1 LAKRSGAAEFP
12 LTPPVRRWI
21 VMSWV
26 VVILLNL
33 LVGVAFLWN
42 RRLER
47 AYSVEPVVGDRWT
60 IETATW
66 PYAMFDN
73 AKYARVIVAGVA
85 ADSIELHACDM
96 VADNQDTV
104 RRECTTYP
112 LSLESIPRSELPAIY
127 DEAIADVDTDR
138 DVYLPFLVTGGV
150 GIALLIGLCVLGTS
164 WQRRLT
170 NGGQFS
176 ACSRSSTTASC
187 RRSPR
192 SRWAAG

>member
-1 LAKRSGAAEFP
+1 
-12 LTPPVRRWI
+12 
-21 VMSWV
+21 
-26 VVILLNL
+26 
-33 LVGVAFLWN
+33 
-42 RRLER
+42 
-47 AYSVEPVVGDRWT
+47 
-60 IETATW
+60 
-66 PYAMFDN
+66 
-73 AKYARVIVAGVA
+73 
-85 ADSIELHACDM
+85 
-96 VADNQDTV
+96 
-104 RRECTTYP
+104 
-112 LSLESIPRSELPAIY
+112 IY